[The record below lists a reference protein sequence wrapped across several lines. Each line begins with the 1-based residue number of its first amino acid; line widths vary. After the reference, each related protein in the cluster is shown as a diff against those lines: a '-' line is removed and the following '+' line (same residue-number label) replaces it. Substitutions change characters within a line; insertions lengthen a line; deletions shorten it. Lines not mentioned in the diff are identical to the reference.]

1 MLPVYLGAPI
11 AFIYG
16 IVVGSFLNVCIYRM
30 PEERSVVHP
39 PSHCPVC
46 NTRLGV
52 WDLVPLFSFLFL
64 GKKCRYCQTP
74 ISWRYFFIE
83 LLTGVFFTLVYLKH
97 GYSID
102 FFAYVLFGSALI
114 IAFFVDLEHL
124 IIPDQVWQV
133 GAVVGLGKD
142 IAHILTGAGGYVQIP
157 VPLTDLSFPMLN
169 SVIGFLVC
177 GGIFYVIG
185 FVSFYVFMPK
195 DEESMKDYEGGM
207 GAGDVKLA
215 AGTGAVLGM
224 LPAIVSFFIAI
235 MLGAFFGIT
244 MIVLNARKK
253 NKDVEWRTQI
263 PFGPFM
269 VVGAMTWMFADKQLM
284 WLWQMWVNFVAP

>member
-1 MLPVYLGAPI
+1 MLPIYIGAPI

-16 IVVGSFLNVCIYRM
+16 IIVGSFLNVCIYRM
-30 PEERSVVHP
+30 PEDKSVINP
-39 PSHCPVC
+39 PSHCPIC
-46 NTRLGV
+46 NTRLRGL
-52 WDLVPLFSFLFL
+52 DLVPLFSFLFL
-64 GKKCRYCQTP
+64 GKKCRYCKTP
-74 ISWRYFFIE
+74 ISWRYFLIE
-83 LLTGVFFTLVYLKH
+83 LLTGVFFTLVYFKH

-142 IAHILTGAGGYVQIP
+142 IAHIIAGSGGYVQIP
-157 VPLTDLSFPMLN
+157 IPFTEISFPMLN
-169 SVIGFLVC
+169 SIIGFLIC
-177 GGIFYVIG
+177 GGIFYIIG
-185 FVSFYVFMPK
+185 YVSFYIFMPK
-195 DEESMKDYEGGM
+195 DEKSQEEYEGGM

-215 AGTGAVLGM
+215 AGTGAVLGV

-235 MLGAFFGIT
+235 VLGAFIGVGIL
-244 MIVLNARKK
+244 IARSRQKS
-253 NKDVEWRTQI
+253 KDVEWRTQI

-269 VVGAMTWMFADKQLM
+269 VVGAMAWMFADKQLI
-284 WLWQMWVNFVAP
+284 WLWSAWVNFVAP